1 MQRNLFRLRLGD
13 ALAVLGILAL
23 AVAVFLLF
31 LPRNTTDDLSA
42 HIYLDGKLITV
53 VSLEMDQ
60 EFVITNRYS
69 NTITVRDGAIAV
81 TGSDCPGGDCLHCGW
96 IRGPGKSIVCLPN
109 GLEIR
114 IVSAKGDVDFVVG

>member
-1 MQRNLFRLRLGD
+1 MQRNLFRLRWGD
-13 ALAVLGILAL
+13 ALAVLGVLAL
-23 AVAVFLLF
+23 AVVVFALF
-31 LPRNTTDDLSA
+31 LPRDTEDGLSA

-81 TGSDCPGGDCLHCGW
+81 TGSDCPGGDCLRCGW